1 MSSHSE
7 TRLKN
12 QSLTGAV
19 LRMEGKNSKG
29 VGRAEPNL
37 GLECLVSSTYIPL
50 AKASHMARPKV
61 NESGK

>member
-7 TRLKN
+7 TRLKD
-12 QSLTGAV
+12 QSLTGAT
-19 LRMEGKNSKG
+19 LRMESKNSKG
-29 VGRAEPNL
+29 VGRTEPNL
-37 GLECLVSSTYIPL
+37 GLEHLLSSAYIPL